1 MNLEN
6 DTPTDVGTV
15 VDIREGNAV
24 VEFSK
29 SDACTTCKLK
39 TFCFFQEGD
48 ITSLSMTNT
57 LSAKVGDIVQFEIL
71 PQARILSSFLVFIVP
86 ILFLIS
92 TYFLCRSGI
101 GLSENLSILLSLLSV
116 VLSFLLVKI
125 IDLIVR
131 KRALIQP
138 RMKDIIQT
146 ENRK

>member
-6 DTPTDVGTV
+6 DTPTDIGTV

-71 PQARILSSFLVFIVP
+71 PQARILGSFLVFIVP
-86 ILFLIS
+86 ILFLIN